1 MATKPLQDLIAYK
14 KKVDALEKEISRLKS
29 GIANS
34 KQFNNK
40 VELNLK
46 LKATENELQSLLSDY

>member
-1 MATKPLQDLIAYK
+1 MATKSLHALIAYK
-14 KKVDALEKEISRLKS
+14 KKVSALEKDIAKLRSS
-29 GIANS
+29 MANS

-46 LKATENELQSLLSDY
+46 IKATENELQSLLSGD